1 MPTQSPLRWGI
12 LGAGRIA
19 AALARAIN
27 QSTTSKLVAIA
38 SRSAASAEAFGKQY
52 NIPHRYDS
60 YDAVLNDI
68 DVDCVYISLP
78 NHLHAPW
85 TIKCAK
91 AGKHILCEK
100 PFAMNEA
107 EARTMV
113 DAARKHDVFLMEAF
127 MYRCHP
133 QTAKVVE
140 LLKQNAVGPVR
151 LLAGTFSFAMSE
163 QYLKL
168 PDVRMYNAMGGGAIM
183 DVGTYPVSMSRLIAG
198 VLTGKPFADP
208 VEVNG
213 SAMILPVNQID
224 EVASASL
231 RFAGPK
237 GQSDIVASISCGMRA
252 DADRTYSIWGET
264 GHIRISDPWL
274 PHVGGRKITLQ
285 RTGSSKPETIVVDD
299 GGVDLYTIDVDHV
312 AAHIPQRQA
321 PAMNWDDTLGNMRTL
336 DRWRAAVGLKWEC
349 ER

>member
-1 MPTQSPLRWGI
+1 MSVKQPLRWGI

-27 QSTTSKLVAIA
+27 LSATSKLVAIG
-38 SRSAASAEAFGKQY
+38 SRSAASAEEFGRQF
-52 NIPHRYDS
+52 NVPHRYDS

-91 AGKHILCEK
+91 AGKHVLCEK
-100 PFAMNEA
+100 PLAMNEA

-113 DAARKHDVFLMEAF
+113 EAAKKHDVFLMEAF

-140 LLKQNAVGPVR
+140 LLKQDAVGAVR
-151 LLAGTFSFAMSE
+151 LLTGTFSFAMSE
-163 QYLKL
+163 KYLQQ
-168 PDVRMYNAMGGGAIM
+168 PDVRMINAMGGGGIM

-198 VLTGKPFADP
+198 VVTGKPFADP
-208 VEVNG
+208 IEVTG

-224 EVASASL
+224 EIASASL

-237 GQSDIVASISCGMRA
+237 GRPDIVASISCGMRT
-252 DADRTYSIWGET
+252 DADRTFSIWGES
-264 GHIRISDPWL
+264 GHIRIADPWL
-274 PHVGGRKITLQ
+274 PHVGGRKVTLQ
-285 RTGSSKPETIVVDD
+285 RTGSTKPETIIVDD
-299 GGVDLYTIDVDHV
+299 GGVDLYTIEVDLV
-312 AAHIPQRQA
+312 AACIGQRQT
-321 PAMNWDDTLGNMRTL
+321 PAMSWDDSLSNMRTL